1 MSIKINYKKGLSKK
15 NSSNLIMFVDEKF
28 NLSGLKKH
36 ISISEYSFIFDLLKT
51 QDVKKKILSFDFS
64 SKKKI
69 ILVSLK
75 KILKILKLK
84 I

>member
-36 ISISEYSFIFDLLKT
+36 ISVSEYSFIFDLLKT
-51 QDVKKKILSFDFS
+51 QDVKKKFYHLILVQ
-64 SKKKI
+64 KKK
-69 ILVSLK
+69 
-75 KILKILKLK
+75 
-84 I
+84 